1 VNIWLEGFNQH
12 LAIAGFRDVKI
23 NDINEFFQAM
33 RNKTPSNVCLQ
44 FFNARLIAGTEHLH
58 FAALN
63 ALNAFQSKVNISSN
77 LAMETLLYASAQRQI
92 KEAVR
97 LMGIKP
103 NTSRVAVL
111 VLVETREKASAVL
124 KAISKQL
131 EGRRDD
137 SVMDLRDDK
146 MADLKRLF
154 KISDLELEAKT
165 ARKGAE
171 KEALRDLVIEHV
183 ALLVTQR

>member
-12 LAIAGFRDVKI
+12 LTILGFRDVKI
-23 NDINEFFQAM
+23 KDTDKFFQDLKDKA
-33 RNKTPSNVCLQ
+33 KNVCVQ
-44 FFNARLIAGTEHLH
+44 FFDASLIAGCEHLR

-63 ALNAFQSKVNISSN
+63 ALNALENKINISSS

-111 VLVETREKASAVL
+111 VLAETPTQTSAVL
-124 KAISKQL
+124 KVVSKL
-131 EGRRDD
+131 LGGRRDD
-137 SVMDLRDDK
+137 SVIDLTDDK
-146 MADLKRLF
+146 AAGLKRLF
-154 KISDLELEAKT
+154 RISNVELEAKT
-165 ARKGAE
+165 ERKGAE
-171 KEALRDLVIEHV
+171 KQALADLVIEHM